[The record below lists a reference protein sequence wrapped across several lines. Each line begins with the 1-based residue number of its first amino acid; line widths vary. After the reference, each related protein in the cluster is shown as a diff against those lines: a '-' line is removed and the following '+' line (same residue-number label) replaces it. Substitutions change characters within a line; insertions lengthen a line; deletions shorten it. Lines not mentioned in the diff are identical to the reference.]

1 MRKLRLSI
9 QDLEVRSFLTGTASG
24 FLAEPVS
31 DPQAP
36 GDTAFCSPSRLF
48 ACTE

>member
-1 MRKLRLSI
+1 MRKLQLSI
-9 QDLEVRSFLTGTASG
+9 QDLEVRSFSTATAGGSI
-24 FLAEPVS
+24 AEPVS